1 MATYCKRFLLCLLC
15 ITCLVL
21 PLSSCSKYREE
32 KSTAEQ
38 ARVVATVGD
47 YEVRQELI
55 DFFYFNYRTEIDG
68 GDTGVWQG
76 PQADEYHEK
85 LLRRVADAVGDLY
98 GIFALSA
105 SYGIDPFGERIDRL
119 LSARIETVIDSF
131 DTRRDYIAHLESLHM
146 TDAVY
151 RLLTRSYVCREEMLS
166 ASQGVGSTA
175 DEDLLAFCRS
185 EDVFCMLSLTV
196 SFGDGMRAWAEERA
210 AQLEAMLAEKP
221 SDAGFLQVARQ
232 SATAHSAGTYVT
244 LRQYRLLVGDGEA
257 RPARGDTTAPLFD
270 RDQFMILRC
279 AEKSETYVLER
290 SSDILLSYM
299 EYKTEQYAV
308 AYAQE
313 LCASQTYMALSR
325 SDLA

>member
-1 MATYCKRFLLCLLC
+1 MAAFCKRFLLCFLC
-15 ITCLVL
+15 MACLVL

-47 YEVRQELI
+47 YEVRKELI
-55 DFFYFNYRTEIDG
+55 DFFSENYRAEIGG
-68 GDTGVWQG
+68 GDESVFDG
-76 PQADEYHEK
+76 PEGDAYREK
-85 LLRRVADAVGDLY
+85 LRRRVADAVGDLY

-105 SYGIDPFGERIDRL
+105 SYGIDPFGDRIDRL
-119 LSARIETVIDSF
+119 LSERIETVIDSF
-131 DTRRDYIAHLESLHM
+131 DARRDYIAHLETLHM

-151 RLLTRSYVCREEMLS
+151 RLLTRSYICREEMLS
-166 ASQGVGSTA
+166 ASQGVGSTS
-175 DEDLLAFCRS
+175 DEDLLAFCRDA
-185 EDVFCMLSLTV
+185 DVFCMLSLTV

-210 AQLEAMLAEKP
+210 AQIEAMLAEKP

-232 SATAHSAGTYVT
+232 VATADSAGTYVT
-244 LRQYRLLVGDGEA
+244 LRQYRLLVGQSDA
-257 RPARGDTTAPLFD
+257 RPARGDTTEPLFEQD
-270 RDQFMILRC
+270 RFMILRC

-308 AYAQE
+308 SFAQE
-313 LCASQTYMALSR
+313 LCAAEDFISWNG
-325 SDLA
+325 SDFA